1 MIEVKN
7 LVKEYGSKRAVD
19 GISFTVNDGEI
30 LGFLGPNGAG
40 KSTTM
45 NMITGYLSATS
56 GTVVIDG
63 ADILDEPVRAKKNI
77 GYLPEVPPLY
87 SDMTVDEYLSFV
99 FDLKKVPLPK
109 KEHIAEVC
117 DLVKISEVRD
127 RVIKHLSK
135 GYKQRVGMAQALLGN
150 PEVLILDEPT
160 VGLDPKQITEIRSLI
175 KDLGKK
181 RTVILSSHILPE
193 VQAVCERVIVINKG
207 RLVADGSPEELSR
220 SLSGEHRLTLRIEG
234 EESAVLKALSEIPG
248 AEKVVPLGEKE
259 PSCFD
264 FEVEAKDGADLRR
277 EICKSVFEHGWLL
290 LEMRSSAPS
299 LEEVFLRL
307 TGDGAEKTKG
317 SESE

>member
-63 ADILDEPVRAKKNI
+63 ADILDDPVRAKKNI

-87 SDMTVDEYLSFV
+87 PDMTVDEYLSFV

-117 DLVKISEVRD
+117 DLVKISEVRG

-207 RLVADGSPEELSR
+207 RIVADGSPEELSR

-234 EESAVLKALSEIPG
+234 GESAVLKALSEIPG

-277 EICKSVFEHGWLL
+277 EICKSVFEHRWLL

-307 TGDGAEKTKG
+307 TGDGAEETKG

>member
-87 SDMTVDEYLSFV
+87 PDMTVDEYLSFV

-117 DLVKISEVRD
+117 DLVKISEVRG

-220 SLSGEHRLTLRIEG
+220 SLSGEHRLTLQIEG

-248 AEKVVPLGEKE
+248 VEKVISFGEKE

-277 EICKSVFEHGWLL
+277 EICKSVFEHRWLL
-290 LEMRSSAPS
+290 LEMRNSAPS

>member
-87 SDMTVDEYLSFV
+87 PDMTVDEYLSFV

-117 DLVKISEVRD
+117 DLVKISEVRG

-277 EICKSVFEHGWLL
+277 KICKSVFEHGWLL

-307 TGDGAEKTKG
+307 TGDGAEETKG

>member
-7 LVKEYGSKRAVD
+7 LVKQYGSKRAVD

-45 NMITGYLSATS
+45 NMITGCLSATS
-56 GTVVIDG
+56 GSVSIDG
-63 ADILDEPVRAKKNI
+63 ADILEEPLKAKKNI

-87 SDMTVDEYLSFV
+87 PDMTVDEYLSFV
-99 FDLKKVPLPK
+99 FDLKKVKLPK
-109 KEHIAEVC
+109 KQHIAEVC
-117 DLVKISEVRD
+117 SLVGIEDVRG

-135 GYKQRVGMAQALLGN
+135 GYRQRVGMAEALLGD

-160 VGLDPKQITEIRSLI
+160 VGLDPKQITEIRALI
-175 KDLGKK
+175 KELGKE
-181 RTVILSSHILPE
+181 RTVILSSHILSE

-207 RLVADGSPEELSR
+207 RLAADGTPEELSR
-220 SLSGEHRLTLRIEG
+220 SLSGQNKLILRVEG
-234 EESAVLKALSEIPG
+234 PEQEVQSVLSAVPG
-248 AEKVVPLGEKE
+248 VGRAVSLGEKE
-259 PSCFD
+259 PGCFD
-264 FEVEAKDGADLRR
+264 FEVEAKDGTDLRR

-307 TGDGAEKTKG
+307 TGDGAEETKG